1 MTTRGCRDR
10 RRFARG
16 SFDASGDEADFS
28 DRKDISF
35 DDPKLSTSRPVNER
49 MLSDERR
56 RRLASALADGTDAS
70 AFLCMSTRVV
80 STLTSLPPRLTTRT
94 DVPASHSAKDTSSTS
109 SPHILASDMDETRER
124 AMRCDVGVRGG

>member
-1 MTTRGCRDR
+1 MP
-10 RRFARG
+10 RG
-16 SFDASGDEADFS
+16 SFLDASGDEADFS

-35 DDPKLSTSRPVNER
+35 DDPKLSTSRPVNKR

-56 RRLASALADGTDAS
+56 RRLASALADAS
-70 AFLCMSTRVV
+70 AFLFMSTRVV

-109 SPHILASDMDETRER
+109 SPHVLSSDMDETRER
-124 AMRCDVGVRGG
+124 AMRCDVGVRGAEG